1 MMNLALLLSLCLAQD
16 AQGAQIFSQM
26 LNKYYQATSLKGTI
40 EWIQTATSPS
50 HTAKTITVT
59 TVIMKRPNF
68 FYLEQ
73 KRDRGD
79 ERHFLAACDGKQMA
93 YSTPKKW
100 RDIPGAKPY
109 VYEPAP
115 QEIKGALDAFAP
127 LLLDRSLPV
136 SVALYNPYEVQQFVS
151 RIKNVT
157 VQSEVT
163 SAGTPGWRLKLDYVY
178 AFANAAANRSEI
190 VIPLFVEISKNY
202 DLLSLSW
209 QQILQE
215 TPERKYTVT
224 DSWRVNLEVNL
235 PIDEKAIVVPK
246 S

>member
-1 MMNLALLLSLCLAQD
+1 MNPAFLLLLPLTFD

-40 EWIQTATSPS
+40 EWTQTALSPS
-50 HTAKTITVT
+50 LNTKTTTLT
-59 TVIMKRPNF
+59 TVVMKRPNF

-73 KRDRGD
+73 RRDRGE
-79 ERHFLAACDGKQMA
+79 ERLFLAVCDGKQMA

-100 RDIPGAKPY
+100 RDIPGAKPF

-115 QEIKGALDAFAP
+115 QDIKGALDACAP
-127 LLLDRSLPV
+127 LVLDRSLPV
-136 SVALYNPYEVQQFVS
+136 SVALYNPYEVQQFVN
-151 RIKNVT
+151 RVKNVT
-157 VQSEVT
+157 VIGETT
-163 SAGTPGWRLKLDYVY
+163 SSGTPGWKLKLDYVY
-178 AFANAAANRSEI
+178 SFASTSANRPEI
-190 VIPLFVEISKNY
+190 VIPLYVEISKNY

-224 DSWRVNLEVNL
+224 DSWRVRLEVNV
-235 PIDEKAIVVPK
+235 PVDEKTFVVPK